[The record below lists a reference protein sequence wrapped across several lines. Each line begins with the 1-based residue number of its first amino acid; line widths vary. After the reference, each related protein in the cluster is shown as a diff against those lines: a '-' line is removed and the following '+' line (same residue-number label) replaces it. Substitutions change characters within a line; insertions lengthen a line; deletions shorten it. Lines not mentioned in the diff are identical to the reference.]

1 MMKTPI
7 ADFIRSYAAGEN
19 TRLHMPGHKGVS
31 FLGCESWDITEISG
45 ADALYEADGI
55 IAESEKNAAALF
67 GAAATVFGAEGSSQ
81 CIKAM
86 VALATQGREDGWI
99 LAGRNAH
106 KAFLHAL
113 ALCDV
118 DVQWLWP
125 EERDSICA
133 CSITAGQVETA
144 LRQAPTPPA
153 AVYVTSPDYL
163 GNLLP
168 IREIADVCH
177 RYGTKLLVD
186 NAHGA
191 YLKFL
196 PQSLHPMDQG
206 ADLCCD
212 SAHKTLPVLTGGAY
226 LHFRQAQLAENAKAA
241 MAMFGSTS
249 PSYLIMAS
257 LDLCN
262 RYLEENMREKLEE
275 ILPTIEKTKGLLREN
290 GWNVCRTEPMKITL
304 RCNGQAVA
312 QLLREKGIECE
323 FADRDYL
330 VLMPSTE
337 TTEAQLGALAA
348 ALDRNAGEY
357 TPGEGVRMTPPQ
369 RALSPRQ
376 AMFARQ
382 QTIPVAEALGR
393 IAASPTVGCPP
404 AVAVVVSGERI
415 GENAQAA
422 FDYYGMDKVCVVK

>member
-1 MMKTPI
+1 MKTPI
-7 ADFIRSYAAGEN
+7 ADFVRDYAARKN
-19 TRLHMPGHKGVS
+19 TRLHMPGHKGMP
-31 FLGCESWDITEISG
+31 FLGCETWDITEVCG
-45 ADALYEADGI
+45 ADALYEAGGI

-67 GAAATVFGAEGSSQ
+67 GAAATVFGTEGSSQ

-86 VALATQGREDGWI
+86 VALAAQGREDPWI

-125 EERDSICA
+125 EKTDSICA
-133 CSITAGQVETA
+133 CRMTPEQVENA
-144 LRQAPTPPA
+144 LREAPTPPA

-168 IREIADVCH
+168 IREIAAVCH
-177 RYGTKLLVD
+177 RYGTRLLVD

-206 ADLCCD
+206 ADMCCD

-226 LHFRQAQLAENAKAA
+226 LHFREAALAENAKAA

-249 PSYLIMAS
+249 PSYLILTS

-262 RYLEENMREKLEE
+262 RYLAEEMGEKLGE
-275 ILPTIEKTKGLLREN
+275 ILPAVEKTKKILSEK
-290 GWNVCRTEPMKITL
+290 GWQVCDGEPMKITL
-304 RCNGQAVA
+304 RCHGHAVA
-312 QLLREKGIECE
+312 RRLRQQGIECE

-337 TTEAQLGALAA
+337 TTAAELEALTA
-348 ALDRNAGEY
+348 ALGEN
-357 TPGEGVRMTPPQ
+357 GLGQAQGGGVRMSPPR
-369 RALSPRQ
+369 RALTPRQ
-376 AMFARQ
+376 AMFAHQ
-382 QTIPVAEALGR
+382 QTVAAGESLGR
-393 IAASPTVGCPP
+393 IAAAPTVGCPP
-404 AVAVVVSGERI
+404 AIAVVVSGECI
-415 GENAQAA
+415 DENALAA
-422 FDYYGMDKVCVVK
+422 LQYYGMDTVSVVKE